1 MHRSHALFGYK
12 RPGLILLAIPSVP
25 AADIATAFLRGLI
38 CSGVSRRV
46 FSVLWALFSRSDAI
60 TGAFKAPPPGLFI
73 HPPQHLVPGGQHGR
87 EPRGPRLLQAHP
99 CENTRLPAAVH
110 IVQRVSLVPRRHKS
124 QITLPE
130 MGSIRQWPGSFS
142 S

>member
-12 RPGLILLAIPSVP
+12 RPGLILLAIPAVP

-60 TGAFKAPPPGLFI
+60 TGAFKAPTWSFYTPATAPW
-73 HPPQHLVPGGQHGR
+73 PGGQHGR

-110 IVQRVSLVPRRHKS
+110 IVQRVSLVPRRHMS

-130 MGSIRQWPGSFS
+130 MGSIRQWLGSFS
-142 S
+142 G

>member
-60 TGAFKAPPPGLFI
+60 TGAFKAPTWSFLYTRHSTLCPVDNMG
-73 HPPQHLVPGGQHGR
+73 
-87 EPRGPRLLQAHP
+87 ESRGTAA
-99 CENTRLPAAVH
+99 PASASV
-110 IVQRVSLVPRRHKS
+110 
-124 QITLPE
+124 
-130 MGSIRQWPGSFS
+130 
-142 S
+142 